1 MFWSSMHMIHNAFFI
16 TVDGG
21 YSSAPSQDDH
31 RRAQEGT
38 IKDKANADGSAPRS
52 QKLTRLDR
60 AAASQWQ
67 QSSSFSI
74 RQSNEREL
82 HEEHFTAELAQNDR
96 SEQHE
101 EIVVTRKRKIYR

>member
-1 MFWSSMHMIHNAFFI
+1 MHMIHNAFFI

-21 YSSAPSQDDH
+21 HSGAPSQDEH

-38 IKDKANADGSAPRS
+38 VKDKADADGSAARS
-52 QKLTRLDR
+52 QKLACLDR

-74 RQSNEREL
+74 RQPNKREL
-82 HEEHFTAELAQNDR
+82 REEHLTAELAQNDR

-101 EIVVTRKRKIYR
+101 EIVVTRKRKIC